1 MKPFGA
7 IVMIMESNLLTKKI
21 SSPQI
26 VAIFIAGILSLSVT
40 SVVADT
46 FRWKDKEGKVHYG
59 AAVPAEYADQ
69 PYDVL
74 NNAGLVIRHVEDTSI
89 PLEVLAEEQIQEKDP
104 LIEEEERQRQLDRM
118 LLLQYS
124 SEEEI
129 TKALQLEV
137 AQLGY
142 DSTLVLQSQES
153 TNQAIRNQVSQAAD
167 QQRAGQQVSEEK
179 QKEIDQLYA
188 RLARDEKKQLKIE
201 QREARIRT
209 RFETDLERYRN
220 LTSNTKE
227 TDQAKTDQAKTDQ
240 AKTDQG

>member
-1 MKPFGA
+1 
-7 IVMIMESNLLTKKI
+7 MIMESNLLTKKI

-129 TKALQLEV
+129 TKALELEV

-153 TNQAIRNQVSQAAD
+153 TNQAIRNEISQAAD

-220 LTSNTKE
+220 LTSNTEE
-227 TDQAKTDQAKTDQ
+227 TDQAKMDQARTDQAR
-240 AKTDQG
+240 TDQG